1 MAFCMYLRKS
11 RADMEAEAHGEGETL
26 ARHRATLEQLSR
38 KLKKPIAEVYQEIV
52 SGESI
57 ADRPQM
63 QRLLADVSAKKW
75 EGVYVMEVERLARG
89 DTMDQGLVF
98 HAFRYSDTLII
109 TPMRTYNPCD
119 PADEEYFEFSLFMSR
134 REYKTTA
141 RRMQAGKIAAAR
153 EGKSFNGRAAYGYR
167 TVKCADGRG
176 VTFEQVEDEAP
187 VLYQIRDWLLN
198 GVDGEPCGLT
208 RIARMLNDA
217 HVPTRQHA
225 AWTSAYLHH
234 LVTNPVYAGYIRM
247 GARKTERVATPS
259 GVQKRLVRQ
268 DDPQLF
274 CGQHPPYFSDAEFDA
289 MRAKLRTRCF
299 PIRGDAEMINPFC
312 GLLFCGECGRAMMVN
327 RDTARNRT
335 RIRCNTSGCCTV
347 QSVLP
352 PVEAALLETLRQWVD
367 DPGSFVIPDAP
378 PEENPILLQS
388 TADSLRAE
396 RGKVAQQI
404 ERAQDLLEQG
414 VYSVEQYSERFAKH
428 SARLREIDASLA
440 DLQHRIDARPQYC
453 TLDEISPA
461 IRALL
466 DDYDAMSALQ
476 RNGLLKQCISRI
488 VYHKSKSATT
498 SSGSA
503 PASFVL
509 DVFPR
514 LK

>member
-1 MAFCMYLRKS
+1 M
-11 RADMEAEAHGEGETL
+11 
-26 ARHRATLEQLSR
+26 
-38 KLKKPIAEVYQEIV
+38 
-52 SGESI
+52 
-57 ADRPQM
+57 
-63 QRLLADVSAKKW
+63 
-75 EGVYVMEVERLARG
+75 
-89 DTMDQGLVF
+89 
-98 HAFRYSDTLII
+98 
-109 TPMRTYNPCD
+109 
-119 PADEEYFEFSLFMSR
+119 
-134 REYKTTA
+134 
-141 RRMQAGKIAAAR
+141 
-153 EGKSFNGRAAYGYR
+153 
-167 TVKCADGRG
+167 
-176 VTFEQVEDEAP
+176 
-187 VLYQIRDWLLN
+187 LYQIRDWLLN

-274 CGQHPPYFSDAEFDA
+274 RGQHPPYFSDAEFDA

-327 RDTARNRT
+327 RDAARNRT
-335 RIRCNTSGCCTV
+335 RIRCKTPGCGTV

-378 PEENPILLQS
+378 PEENPVLLQS
-388 TADSLRAE
+388 TADSLCAE

-414 VYSVEQYSERFAKH
+414 VYTVEQYSERFAKH

-476 RNGLLKQCISRI
+476 RNGLLKQCVSRI
-488 VYHKSKSATT
+488 VYHKSKSTAT
-498 SSGSA
+498 SGSGA
-503 PASFVL
+503 PANFVL